1 MSDQTK
7 PNIDAHL
14 NLKPKEAAEVPAG
27 YMRNA
32 QGHLVPIETV
42 REIDKLRD
50 QTVLAIVKK
59 AKDVQQILRGFRT
72 MVESDIDEFVA
83 TSLEQHGVKTGGAK
97 GHVTLMS
104 FCGRYKVIR
113 AMHDQVVFD
122 EQLIAAKVLVDECM
136 SDWTSGAV
144 AELRTLV
151 NEAFKVNET
160 GSVRHSEILRLLRYD
175 INDERWKRAMDA
187 IRAAIQITGSKA
199 YFRVYE
205 RIGDTDNYQ
214 AISLDIAKV

>member
-1 MSDQTK
+1 MPDTTK
-7 PNIDAHL
+7 PT
-14 NLKPKEAAEVPAG
+14 PTVPEG

-32 QGHLVPIETV
+32 QGHLVPTETV

-50 QTVLAIVKK
+50 QTVRAIVAK
-59 AKDVQQILRGFRT
+59 AKDVQGILRGFRT

-83 TSLEQHGVKTGGAK
+83 TSLEQHGVKSGGAK
-97 GHVTLMS
+97 GNVQLMS
-104 FCGRYKVIR
+104 FDGRYKVMR
-113 AMHDQVVFD
+113 SMQDQVQFD

-175 INDERWKRAMDA
+175 IKDERWKRAMDA

-199 YFRVYE
+199 YFRIYE
-205 RIGDTDNYQ
+205 RIGDTDHFQ
-214 AISLDIAKV
+214 PITLDIAKV

>member
-1 MSDQTK
+1 MPDNTK
-7 PNIDAHL
+7 PTPA
-14 NLKPKEAAEVPAG
+14 VPEG

-32 QGHLVPIETV
+32 QGHLVPTETV

-50 QTVLAIVKK
+50 QTVRAIVAK
-59 AKDVQQILRGFRT
+59 AKDVQGILRGFRT

-83 TSLEQHGVKTGGAK
+83 TSLEQHGVKSGGAK
-97 GHVTLMS
+97 GNVQLMS
-104 FCGRYKVIR
+104 FDGRYKVMR
-113 AMHDQVVFD
+113 SMQDQVQFD

-175 INDERWKRAMDA
+175 IKDERWKRAMDA

-199 YFRVYE
+199 YFRIYE
-205 RIGDTDNYQ
+205 RIGDTDHFQ
-214 AISLDIAKV
+214 PITLDIAKV

>member
-1 MSDQTK
+1 MPDTTK
-7 PNIDAHL
+7 PA
-14 NLKPKEAAEVPAG
+14 PPVPEG

-50 QTVLAIVKK
+50 QTVRAIVAK
-59 AKDVQQILRGFRT
+59 AKDVQGILRGFRT

-83 TSLEQHGVKTGGAK
+83 TSLEQHGVKSGGTK
-97 GHVTLMS
+97 GNVQLMS
-104 FCGRYKVIR
+104 FDGRYKVMR
-113 AMHDQVVFD
+113 SMQDQVQFD

-175 INDERWKRAMDA
+175 IKDERWKRAMDA

-199 YFRVYE
+199 YFRIYE
-205 RIGDTDNYQ
+205 RIGDTDHFQ
-214 AISLDIAKV
+214 PITLDIAKV